1 MRRYDDNAI
10 KSIKS
15 LSYYHINILSH
26 QHIITL
32 ANQSMILVY
41 IQQISTAKALLQS
54 ASTLATQLQKSFGVL
69 SFVDSAELIA
79 VTENELKELLPDAQI
94 TVRNSKSDTISSVC
108 EELEASFLFIQ
119 MRNGRTKAIRNMLN
133 DCRDLRIP
141 YLFYKDS
148 FGTLNLKKVILPIGF
163 LEEELEK
170 AQFAAAFG
178 RFCNS
183 EIKMLQA
190 NDYGSKAATNAEKMK
205 SLFDKFDF
213 KYTLEKATKDSFKVE
228 VESIQV
234 AEKEHAGMIIVS
246 ASRDYGLDDILF
258 GPKEYHVVKKSD
270 VPVLLVNPR
279 GDLYT
284 LCD

>member
-1 MRRYDDNAI
+1 
-10 KSIKS
+10 
-15 LSYYHINILSH
+15 
-26 QHIITL
+26 
-32 ANQSMILVY
+32 MILVH
-41 IQQISTAKALLQS
+41 IQQPNTAKNLLQS
-54 ASTLATQLQKSFGVL
+54 ASTLATQLGKTFGVL
-69 SFVDSAELIA
+69 SFVDADELVA
-79 VTENELKELLPDAQI
+79 AKENELKEFLPDTQI
-94 TVRNSKSDTISSVC
+94 TLRSSKTNTLSSVC

-119 MRNGRTKAIRNMLN
+119 MTDARSIRKLLN

-148 FGTLNLKKVILPIGF
+148 FGSLDLKKVILPIGF

-183 EIKMLQA
+183 EVKMLLA
-190 NDYGSKAATNAEKMK
+190 NDSGSKAATNAAKMK
-205 SLFDKFDF
+205 DLFDKFDF

-228 VESIQV
+228 AESIQV
-234 AEKEHAGMIIVS
+234 AVKEHAGMVIVS

-279 GDLYT
+279 GDLYA